1 MEMSSK
7 DEEIVKVE
15 KEEEQEDEYWF
26 EKIKEVE
33 IERESEMDKKIE
45 ELSGGKE
52 WKDMS
57 EEEKEKVSDYIEWER
72 QKQFDAEYDN
82 YQMRRLRYLRKR
94 HFAKVCEAIA
104 EKLSKDF

>member
-1 MEMSSK
+1 MSFK
-7 DEEIVKVE
+7 DEKIVKVE

-33 IERESEMDKKIE
+33 IEREREMDKKIE
-45 ELSGGKE
+45 ELSGGKK
-52 WKDMS
+52 WKNMS
-57 EEEKEKVSDYIEWER
+57 EDEKEKVSDYIERER

>member
-1 MEMSSK
+1 MSFK
-7 DEEIVKVE
+7 DEKIVKVE
-15 KEEEQEDEYWF
+15 KEEKQEDEYWF

-33 IERESEMDKKIE
+33 IEREREMDKKIE

-72 QKQFDAEYDN
+72 QNSLMLSMIIIKCV
-82 YQMRRLRYLRKR
+82 
-94 HFAKVCEAIA
+94 VCVTFVRGILLWSARQLQ
-104 EKLSKDF
+104 KS